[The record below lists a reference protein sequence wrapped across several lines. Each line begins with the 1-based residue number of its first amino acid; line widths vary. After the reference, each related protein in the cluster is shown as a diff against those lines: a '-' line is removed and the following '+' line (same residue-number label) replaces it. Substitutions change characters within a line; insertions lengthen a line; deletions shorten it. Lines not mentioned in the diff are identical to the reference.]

1 MMKRTLYKYDAFFLL
16 LFLLHPSFVFCI
28 NKTTG
33 VNEVQKLRSD
43 KNAIVLEMDVD
54 EYEKHRITIE
64 GKEYYSISA
73 PNTHSR
79 PQKGYPDLPITTR
92 NIVVPAG
99 HRCEVQ
105 IVEAIYEDDNV
116 RVAPSKGHV
125 YRFSDYAS
133 TPYTF
138 SECYSRSEFY
148 PAELVSLSEPFFMR
162 DVQGCTVRINPF
174 QYNPVSHILRRY
186 KKLKL
191 QITFVE
197 DEGTG
202 RSDSS
207 RHTTGKTF
215 SSMYRN
221 HFINHELV
229 PQSVGQT
236 DGLNLRIGL
245 DSLAYRDEEKMLV
258 ICCDS
263 FAHDMR
269 NFLLHKNKLGLPT
282 TMTLM
287 SQVGATADDVASY
300 IQNAYD
306 ADSTLTYVLLVGDDY
321 RLPSKRYLDG
331 EDNST
336 LGGSDPSY
344 ALVSGDDCYPD
355 LIVGRFCARNRSD
368 VQTMVQR
375 TIEYECESDKSW
387 HHIGIGIASTLKVS
401 YSPYS
406 PYYGQDSPCDYD
418 RMRVIRD
425 TLLSSHFT
433 YIHEL
438 YDGDQGGEDANGN
451 PTITDVSN
459 AVNQGASII
468 NYLGH
473 GDIDS
478 WGTSGFDIEAVASLH
493 NVNKLPFVF
502 SAACDVGCFIDIE
515 PCFAEKWLSARD
527 SQNGKPVGAVGFY
540 GASVGQCLLPPID
553 AMDAF
558 NDMLAEQDSIS
569 FGALCFL
576 SSSTMLS
583 MYEDS
588 AEYVFR
594 TWNIF
599 GDPSLAV
606 IPNNNTG
613 KTAFVSDEQLTDS
626 VYQNVY
632 VDVHEAII
640 PSNVE
645 IKAKHKKYT
654 RITGPFRTE
663 LGGKFSIKP
672 YRQ

>member
-1 MMKRTLYKYDAFFLL
+1 MKRTLYKYDAFFLL

-197 DEGTG
+197 DERTG
-202 RSDSS
+202 RSNSS

-236 DGLNLRIGL
+236 DGPNLRIGL

-306 ADSTLTYVLLVGDDY
+306 ADSTLTYVLLVGDSSHV
-321 RLPSKRYLDG
+321 PTKTCKDG
-331 EDNST
+331 QNESD
-336 LGGSDPSY
+336 GGSDPSY

-375 TIEYECESDKSW
+375 TIEYECDSDTSW
-387 HHIGIGIASTLKVS
+387 HHTGIGIASAENEGY
-401 YSPYS
+401 YSS
-406 PYYGQDSPCDYD
+406 LGMQDSPYDYQ
-418 RMRVIRD
+418 RMRAIRNKL
-425 TLLSSHFT
+425 LLSNYLRNF
-433 YIHEL
+433 IEL
-438 YDGDQGGEDANGN
+438 YDGDQGGQDANGN
-451 PTITDVSN
+451 PTINDVAN

-473 GDIDS
+473 GDS
-478 WGTSGFDIEAVASLH
+478 TRWRTSGFDIEAVASLH

-502 SAACDVGCFIDIE
+502 SAACDVGCFTNIE

-527 SQNGKPVGAVGFY
+527 SQNGKPIGAVGFY
-540 GASVGQCLLPPID
+540 GASVGQLWLPPID

-558 NDMLAEQDSIS
+558 NDMLAEQDSTS

-583 MYEDS
+583 MHGDS
-588 AEYVFR
+588 VEYVFR
-594 TWNIF
+594 TWHIF

-606 IPNNNTG
+606 IPNNNIG
-613 KTAFVSDEQLTDS
+613 KIAFVSDEQLTDS

-645 IKAKHKKYT
+645 IKARHKKHT

-663 LGGKFSIKP
+663 LGGMFNIKP